1 MKKTPPTAAPAA
13 VAPSQALKLF
23 LQIVTLADLQAPAG
37 AYERLWAPLIT
48 LWYLIWQWL
57 QPRHTLDAVV
67 TDARRGGAD
76 GLCPKGK
83 PLSQGIQSRATT
95 AFSDARQRLS
105 LAWVCQCF
113 GQLVTA
119 LLALG
124 EGRDPDLPAELLDGS
139 TKRLRPYG
147 DVAKH
152 FPAHRTRRK
161 HAYGC
166 LARVVV
172 SFCATTGI
180 ATAARIA
187 SIHVS
192 EQALAVELMLEAA
205 KRVLYIGDRNFGVWR
220 VVRAAVQGGGQAL
233 VRLTQVRAR
242 RLLGRKRLPAF
253 LDLAVVWSASS
264 HDQIDPGLKQ
274 ESVAGRLIIIRAQR
288 RGYRPQTLYLFTTWT
303 EVVAYPPER
312 LLELYG
318 WRWQVELNFRTVKS
332 TMEMDRS
339 EAKSAEMVRKE
350 FYAGLMA
357 YNLVRGLMA
366 AAAAEA
372 GCRPVELSFSKV
384 QGLLAMVLTEL
395 FMAWMSPSARD
406 CRLLWL
412 SAEAAAA
419 KLPRRRKPRR
429 NEPRAQFYDP
439 QVFPAIK
446 GSREEAR
453 LALKKSVSKS

>member
-1 MKKTPPTAAPAA
+1 
-13 VAPSQALKLF
+13 VA
-23 LQIVTLADLQAPAG
+23 LADLQAPVG

-57 QPRHTLDAVV
+57 QPKHTLEAVV

-76 GLCPKGK
+76 GLCAKGK
-83 PLSQGIQSRATT
+83 PLSQGIQSTATT
-95 AFSDARQRLS
+95 AFSDARQRLP
-105 LAWVCQCF
+105 LAWVRQCF

-119 LLALG
+119 LLALDP
-124 EGRDPDLPAELLDGS
+124 GRDQDLPVELLDGS
-139 TKRLRPYG
+139 TKRLRPHG
-147 DVAKH
+147 DVAQH

-161 HAYGC
+161 QAYWC
-166 LARVVV
+166 VARVVV
-172 SFCATTGI
+172 SFCAATGI

-192 EQALAVELMLEAA
+192 EQALAVALMLKAA
-205 KRVLYIGDRNFGVWR
+205 RRVLYIGDRNFGVWR

-242 RLLGRKRLPAF
+242 RLLGRKHLPAF
-253 LDLAVVWSASS
+253 LDGSVIWSASP
-264 HDQIDPGLKQ
+264 HDQIDPGLNQ
-274 ESVAGRLIIIRAQR
+274 EAVAGRLIIIHAQR
-288 RGYRPQTLYLFTTWT
+288 RGYRPQTLYLFTTLT
-303 EVVAYPPER
+303 EVAAYPPKR

-332 TMEMDRS
+332 TMQMDRS

-357 YNLVRGLMA
+357 YNLVRGLMT

-395 FMAWMSPSARD
+395 FMAWMSQPARHR
-406 CRLLWL
+406 RLLWL
-412 SAEAAAA
+412 LAEAAAA
-419 KLPRRRKPRR
+419 KLPRRRKPRP
-429 NEPRAQFYDP
+429 NEPRAQYYDP
-439 QVFPAIK
+439 QVFPTIK
-446 GSREEAR
+446 GSRAEAR
-453 LALKKSVSKS
+453 QALTKSLSKS